1 MLTSLTIKNIAII
14 DELTVDFERGL
25 NVMTGETG
33 AGKTMIAQ
41 SLGLVLGARAQSD
54 IVRTGEG
61 AAEVTASFVV
71 DDSLP
76 SAALIRKR
84 ADECGIDLTDGEI
97 IVRRSVS
104 VQGRS
109 KIAIN
114 GVAVTLQMLKELAP
128 HLVDVSS
135 QHEHQL
141 LIDPANH
148 VDVVD
153 GFGVADAV
161 RKNYSESYSSYSQ
174 LKSEV
179 DKLRSE
185 KESAREK
192 LDFYKFQLDE
202 LNAAD
207 PKPGELEELEN
218 ERMRMKHAVALE
230 ASTRDITNS
239 LYEMPGCATEVLG
252 HVANQ
257 IGSMAKLDESV
268 SKLVEAVG
276 RAQAEVAE
284 IARDVQQ
291 YRESLNA
298 DPGAFEQ
305 MEDRVHLLRGLVRKH
320 GGTLD
325 DAIAKKEEL
334 AQAIN
339 LVENYDERL
348 SEKESALII
357 AENDLRASGK
367 ALARERKKAAGV
379 LDARVQKELAS
390 LAMGK
395 VTFNSQFKPR
405 PFEQWDSTGGE
416 SCEFFIAPNIG
427 EEMRPLAK
435 TASGGELSRVMLA
448 VKRVVA
454 DKASLAST
462 YVFDEVD
469 SGIGGAT
476 AEVVGRKLMEVAASH
491 QVICI
496 THLPQVACHGGTHF
510 RIAKGVTN
518 GRTVTSVNR
527 LDDKSR
533 VEEIARMLGG
543 VEISN
548 TTRKHAEELLRVVAQ
563 NRSQKSEV
571 RSQKKS

>member
-14 DELTVDFERGL
+14 DELTIDFDHGL

-54 IVRTGEG
+54 IVRTGED
-61 AAEVTASFVV
+61 AAEVTASFHVN
-71 DDSLP
+71 DKSP
-76 SAALIRKR
+76 SAGLIKKR
-84 ADECGIDLTDGEI
+84 AEECGIDLTDGEI

-104 VQGRS
+104 TQGRS
-109 KIAIN
+109 KITIN

-141 LIDPANH
+141 LINPDNH

-153 GFGVADAV
+153 GFGVPGKV
-161 RKNYSESYSSYSQ
+161 RQSYAECFSSYSQ
-174 LKSEV
+174 QKNEV
-179 DKLRSE
+179 DELRAE
-185 KESAREK
+185 KADAKEK

-207 PKPGELEELEN
+207 PKPGELDALES

-230 ASTRDITNS
+230 AATRDVTSS

-257 IGSMAKLDESV
+257 LGSMAKLDESV
-268 SKLVEAVG
+268 EKLVEAIN
-276 RAQAEVAE
+276 RAQVEVAE
-284 IARDVQQ
+284 VARDVQQ
-291 YRESLNA
+291 YRESLSV
-298 DPGAFEQ
+298 DPGAYEQ
-305 MEDRVHLLRGLVRKH
+305 IEDRVHLLKGLMRKH
-320 GGTLD
+320 GGSLD
-325 DAIAKKEEL
+325 DVIAKRDEL
-334 AQAIN
+334 AGSIDRF
-339 LVENYDERL
+339 ENYDEVL
-348 SEKESALII
+348 AEKETALTH
-357 AENDLRASGK
+357 AECELRNSGK
-367 ALARERKKAAGV
+367 ALSRERKKAANT
-379 LDARVQKELAS
+379 LDARVREELAS

-395 VTFNSQFKPR
+395 VNFFSQFEQR
-405 PFEQWDSTGGE
+405 PFDKWDVAGGE
-416 SCEFFIAPNIG
+416 HCEFFIAANVG

-435 TASGGELSRVMLA
+435 TASGGELSRIMLA

-496 THLPQVACHGGTHF
+496 THLPQVACHGGAHF
-510 RIAKGVTN
+510 RITKAVTK

-527 LDDKSR
+527 LDSASR

-543 VEISN
+543 VKVTD
-548 TTRKHAEELLRVVAQ
+548 TTKKHAEELLGAVV
-563 NRSQKSEV
+563 RPS
-571 RSQKKS
+571 

>member
-14 DELTVDFERGL
+14 DELTIDFDHGL

-54 IVRTGEG
+54 IVRTGED
-61 AAEVTASFVV
+61 AAEVTASFMVNS
-71 DDSLP
+71 SLP
-76 SAALIRKR
+76 AGALIKKR
-84 ADECGIDLTDGEI
+84 AEECGIDVADDEI
-97 IVRRSVS
+97 IVRRSVNT
-104 VQGRS
+104 QGRS
-109 KIAIN
+109 KITIN

-153 GFGVADAV
+153 TFGVPAEV
-161 RKNYSESYSSYSQ
+161 RHSYAECFASYSQ

-179 DKLRSE
+179 DELRAE
-185 KESAREK
+185 KADAKEK

-207 PKPGELEELEN
+207 PKPGELDELEA
-218 ERMRMKHAVALE
+218 ERSRMKHAVALE
-230 ASTRDITNS
+230 AAAHDVTSA
-239 LYEMPGCATEVLG
+239 LYEMPGCATEVLD

-257 IGSMAKLDESV
+257 LSSMVRLDTSV
-268 SKLVEAVG
+268 EKFVEAIN

-284 IARDVQQ
+284 VARDVQQ
-291 YRESLNA
+291 YRESLSA
-298 DPGAFEQ
+298 DPGAYEQ
-305 MEDRVHLLRGLVRKH
+305 IEDRIHLLRGLVRKH
-320 GGTLD
+320 GGSLAD
-325 DAIAKKEEL
+325 VIAKRDEL
-334 AQAIN
+334 AGSIDR
-339 LVENYDERL
+339 VENYDEVL
-348 SEKESALII
+348 AEKESALTH
-357 AENDLRASGK
+357 AEGEFRDAGK
-367 ALARERKKAAGV
+367 ALSRERKKAANT

-395 VTFNSQFKPR
+395 VTFHSQFEQR
-405 PFEQWDSTGGE
+405 PFDQWDAAGGE
-416 SCEFFIAPNIG
+416 RCEFFIAPNVG

-454 DKASLAST
+454 DKANLAST

-476 AEVVGRKLMEVAASH
+476 AEVVGRKLVEVAAGN

-510 RIAKGVTN
+510 RITKDVAK
-518 GRTVTSVNR
+518 GRTVTSVNK
-527 LDDKSR
+527 LDNTSR

-543 VEISN
+543 VKVTS
-548 TTRKHAEELLRVVAQ
+548 TTKEHAKELLASVVR
-563 NRSQKSEV
+563 NER
-571 RSQKKS
+571 

>member
-14 DELTVDFERGL
+14 DELTIDFERGL

-54 IVRTGEG
+54 IVRTGEE

-76 SAALIRKR
+76 SGEFIRRR
-84 ADECGIDLTDGEI
+84 ADECGIDVSDDEI
-97 IVRRSVS
+97 IVRRTVS

-109 KIAIN
+109 RITVN
-114 GVAVTLQMLKELAP
+114 GVAVTLQILKDLAP

-141 LIDPANH
+141 LIDPENH

-153 GFGVADAV
+153 GFGVSKEV
-161 RKNYSESYSSYSQ
+161 RETYSKCYAAYSQ

-179 DKLRSE
+179 DELRSE
-185 KESAREK
+185 KADAKEK
-192 LDFYKFQLDE
+192 LEFYKFQLDE

-207 PKPGELEELEN
+207 PKPGELDELEN

-230 ASTRDITNS
+230 AATRDVTNS

-257 IGSMAKLDESV
+257 LGGMAKLDESV
-268 SKLVEAVG
+268 EKLVEAIN
-276 RAQAEVAE
+276 RAQAEVTE
-284 IARDVQQ
+284 VARDVQY
-291 YRESLNA
+291 YRESLSA
-298 DPGAFEQ
+298 DPGAYEQ
-305 MEDRVHLLRGLVRKH
+305 VEDRIHLLKGLVRKH
-320 GGTLD
+320 GGSLED
-325 DAIAKKEEL
+325 VISKRDEL
-334 AQAIN
+334 MQAIDRF
-339 LVENYDERL
+339 ENYDGVL
-348 SEKESALII
+348 AEKENAL
-357 AENDLRASGK
+357 ADAGNKLRDAGK
-367 ALARERKKAAGV
+367 ALAKERKKSAKV
-379 LDARVQKELAS
+379 LDEKVREELVS

-395 VTFNSQFKPR
+395 VKFYSQFEQR
-405 PFEQWDSTGGE
+405 PFDRWDAVGGE
-416 SCEFFIAPNIG
+416 RCEFFMAPNVG

-448 VKRVVA
+448 LKRVVA
-454 DKASLAST
+454 DKASFAST

-476 AEVVGRKLMEVAASH
+476 AEVVGRKLMEVANSH

-510 RIAKGVTN
+510 RITKDVN
-518 GRTVTSVNR
+518 KGRTVTSVDK
-527 LDDKSR
+527 LDKISR

-543 VEISN
+543 VKVTD
-548 TTRKHAEELLRVVAQ
+548 TTKKHAAELLKNVAG
-563 NRSQKSEV
+563 KE
-571 RSQKKS
+571 K